1 MIGDVRGQGLY
12 LGVELVTDPIK
23 KTPAAA
29 EAKIVTELMKD
40 RGVIAFPNGIH
51 DNVMKIKPP
60 MVFNRAHVDLYV
72 ETLDEVLGLPALRQ
86 QDPSFASRSIRQEK

>member
-1 MIGDVRGQGLY
+1 
-12 LGVELVTDPIK
+12 VTDPIK

-51 DNVMKIKPP
+51 DNVM
-60 MVFNRAHVDLYV
+60 RSSLRWCS
-72 ETLDEVLGLPALRQ
+72 TALT
-86 QDPSFASRSIRQEK
+86 